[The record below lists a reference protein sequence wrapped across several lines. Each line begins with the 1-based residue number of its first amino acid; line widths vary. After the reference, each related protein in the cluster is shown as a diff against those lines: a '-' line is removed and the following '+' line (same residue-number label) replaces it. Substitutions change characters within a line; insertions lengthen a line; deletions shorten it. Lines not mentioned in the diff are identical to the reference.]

1 MIMWT
6 LRFVAMF
13 VLLTVGSGDPIYK
26 GPTRLGGFDVVRPVP
41 IRTLVRQ
48 LGEPTSHKSPL
59 CYRYDATSYLRASA
73 IHEQPESA
81 GEILISSVPTCPPNV
96 LAKTRNDFRSWKTAE
111 GIGLGASKE
120 DVLSRYGAPTSL
132 KKPDH
137 ELNLRFFSEYAS
149 KMAHTS
155 AIAQEVLLYNGVL
168 KGLPNSWTS
177 ARFGIQGDRVIWIML
192 TIDD

>member
-1 MIMWT
+1 MIMRT
-6 LRFVAMF
+6 LRFVAMLA
-13 VLLTVGSGDPIYK
+13 LLTVGSGDPIYK
-26 GPTRLGGFDVVRPVP
+26 GPTRLGTFDVVRPVS
-41 IRTLVRQ
+41 IKAVLRQ
-48 LGEPTSHKSPL
+48 LGEPTSHKSPF
-59 CYRYDATSYLRASA
+59 CYSYDENAYLRISA

-81 GEILISSVPTCPPNV
+81 GELLISGVPNCP
-96 LAKTRNDFRSWKTAE
+96 AKTFAKAGFDFRSWKTAE

-120 DVLSRYGAPTSL
+120 DVLSRYGAPTSM

-137 ELNLRFFSEYAS
+137 ELDLRFFSEYAP

-155 AIAQEVLLYNGVL
+155 PIAQEVLLYSGVL

-177 ARFGIQGDRVIWIML
+177 ARFGMQEGKVAWIML